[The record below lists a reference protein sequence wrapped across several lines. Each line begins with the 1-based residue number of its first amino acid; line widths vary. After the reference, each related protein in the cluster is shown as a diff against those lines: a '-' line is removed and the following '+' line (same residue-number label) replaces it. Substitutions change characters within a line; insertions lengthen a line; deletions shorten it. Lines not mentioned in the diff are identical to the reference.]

1 MDQMV
6 KIYNPITINH
16 EISQIFKPLTK
27 KNSSGC
33 KNKKGQ

>member
-27 KNSSGC
+27 KNSSKG